1 MAEVDPVKIN
11 NNNIY
16 IIYKKQSVTCLVDVI
31 KTTEY
36 LNDYDYKKMMDDFE
50 ANARHQEYLKKIRR
64 KWAAEGK
71 KYDETIQRMKELRE
85 ETYQKKSKALQQKLK
100 KKEQLLIT
108 LQNESNKEKMI
119 EKQKNLEILMKREK
133 TARENVEKFL
143 KEQEE
148 ERLKFEEEINQKSK
162 ILYNNNYY

>member
-1 MAEVDPVKIN
+1 
-11 NNNIY
+11 
-16 IIYKKQSVTCLVDVI
+16 
-31 KTTEY
+31 
-36 LNDYDYKKMMDDFE
+36 MMDDFE

-162 ILYNNNYY
+162 ILFNFIFK

>member
-1 MAEVDPVKIN
+1 
-11 NNNIY
+11 
-16 IIYKKQSVTCLVDVI
+16 
-31 KTTEY
+31 
-36 LNDYDYKKMMDDFE
+36 MMDDFE

>member
-1 MAEVDPVKIN
+1 
-11 NNNIY
+11 
-16 IIYKKQSVTCLVDVI
+16 
-31 KTTEY
+31 
-36 LNDYDYKKMMDDFE
+36 MDDFE
-50 ANARHQEYLKKIRR
+50 ANARHKEYLKKIRR

>member
-1 MAEVDPVKIN
+1 
-11 NNNIY
+11 
-16 IIYKKQSVTCLVDVI
+16 
-31 KTTEY
+31 
-36 LNDYDYKKMMDDFE
+36 MDDFE

-108 LQNESNKEKMI
+108 LQNESNKEKII

-148 ERLKFEEEINQKSK
+148 ERLKFEEEINKKSK
-162 ILYNNNYY
+162 ILYNNYYY

>member
-1 MAEVDPVKIN
+1 
-11 NNNIY
+11 
-16 IIYKKQSVTCLVDVI
+16 
-31 KTTEY
+31 
-36 LNDYDYKKMMDDFE
+36 MDDFE
-50 ANARHQEYLKKIRR
+50 ANERHQEYLKKIRR

-162 ILYNNNYY
+162 ILYNNNNY

>member
-1 MAEVDPVKIN
+1 
-11 NNNIY
+11 
-16 IIYKKQSVTCLVDVI
+16 
-31 KTTEY
+31 
-36 LNDYDYKKMMDDFE
+36 MDDFE

-108 LQNESNKEKMI
+108 LQNESNKEKKI

>member
-1 MAEVDPVKIN
+1 
-11 NNNIY
+11 
-16 IIYKKQSVTCLVDVI
+16 
-31 KTTEY
+31 
-36 LNDYDYKKMMDDFE
+36 MMDDFE

-162 ILYNNNYY
+162 ILYNIYY

>member
-1 MAEVDPVKIN
+1 
-11 NNNIY
+11 
-16 IIYKKQSVTCLVDVI
+16 VI

-36 LNDYDYKKMMDDFE
+36 LNDYDYNKMMKDFE
-50 ANARHQEYLKKIRR
+50 SSAKHQDYLKKIKR
-64 KWAAEGK
+64 KWANVGK
-71 KYDETIQRMKELRE
+71 KYNETIQRMKELKE
-85 ETYQKKSKALQQKLK
+85 ETYQKKSKALKDKLK

-119 EKQKNLEILMKREK
+119 EKQKNLELMMKREK

-148 ERLKFEEEINQKSK
+148 ERLKFEDEINQKSK
-162 ILYNNNYY
+162 ILFNFYI

>member
-1 MAEVDPVKIN
+1 
-11 NNNIY
+11 
-16 IIYKKQSVTCLVDVI
+16 
-31 KTTEY
+31 
-36 LNDYDYKKMMDDFE
+36 MDDFE

-162 ILYNNNYY
+162 ILYNNNN

>member
-1 MAEVDPVKIN
+1 
-11 NNNIY
+11 
-16 IIYKKQSVTCLVDVI
+16 
-31 KTTEY
+31 
-36 LNDYDYKKMMDDFE
+36 MDDFE

-108 LQNESNKEKMI
+108 LQNKTNKEKMI

-162 ILYNNNYY
+162 ILYNNYYY

>member
-1 MAEVDPVKIN
+1 M
-11 NNNIY
+11 
-16 IIYKKQSVTCLVDVI
+16 I

-36 LNDYDYKKMMDDFE
+36 LNDYDYNKRMKDFE
-50 ANARHQEYLKKIRR
+50 SSAKHQDYLQKIKR
-64 KWAAEGK
+64 KWANVGK
-71 KYDETIQRMKELRE
+71 KYNETIQRMKELKE
-85 ETYQKKSKALQQKLK
+85 ETYQKKSKALKDKLK

-119 EKQKNLEILMKREK
+119 EKQKNLELMMKREK

-162 ILYNNNYY
+162 ILFNFIFK

>member
-1 MAEVDPVKIN
+1 
-11 NNNIY
+11 
-16 IIYKKQSVTCLVDVI
+16 
-31 KTTEY
+31 
-36 LNDYDYKKMMDDFE
+36 MMDDFE

-162 ILYNNNYY
+162 ILYNNYYY

>member
-1 MAEVDPVKIN
+1 
-11 NNNIY
+11 
-16 IIYKKQSVTCLVDVI
+16 
-31 KTTEY
+31 
-36 LNDYDYKKMMDDFE
+36 MMDDFE

-64 KWAAEGK
+64 KWTAEGK

>member
-1 MAEVDPVKIN
+1 
-11 NNNIY
+11 
-16 IIYKKQSVTCLVDVI
+16 
-31 KTTEY
+31 
-36 LNDYDYKKMMDDFE
+36 MDDFE

-162 ILYNNNYY
+162 ILYNNYYY

>member
-1 MAEVDPVKIN
+1 
-11 NNNIY
+11 
-16 IIYKKQSVTCLVDVI
+16 
-31 KTTEY
+31 
-36 LNDYDYKKMMDDFE
+36 MMDDFE

-148 ERLKFEEEINQKSK
+148 ERLKFEEEINQISK
-162 ILYNNNYY
+162 ILYNNNNY

>member
-1 MAEVDPVKIN
+1 M
-11 NNNIY
+11 
-16 IIYKKQSVTCLVDVI
+16 I

-36 LNDYDYKKMMDDFE
+36 LNDYDYNKMMKDFE
-50 ANARHQEYLKKIRR
+50 SSAKHQDYLKKIKR
-64 KWAAEGK
+64 KWANVGK
-71 KYDETIQRMKELRE
+71 KYNETIQRMKELKE
-85 ETYQKKSKALQQKLK
+85 ETYQKKSKALKDKLK

-119 EKQKNLEILMKREK
+119 EKQKNLELMMKREK

-162 ILYNNNYY
+162 ILFNFIFK

>member
-1 MAEVDPVKIN
+1 
-11 NNNIY
+11 
-16 IIYKKQSVTCLVDVI
+16 
-31 KTTEY
+31 
-36 LNDYDYKKMMDDFE
+36 MDDFE

-162 ILYNNNYY
+162 ILYNNN

>member
-1 MAEVDPVKIN
+1 
-11 NNNIY
+11 
-16 IIYKKQSVTCLVDVI
+16 
-31 KTTEY
+31 
-36 LNDYDYKKMMDDFE
+36 
-50 ANARHQEYLKKIRR
+50 
-64 KWAAEGK
+64 
-71 KYDETIQRMKELRE
+71 
-85 ETYQKKSKALQQKLK
+85 
-100 KKEQLLIT
+100 
-108 LQNESNKEKMI
+108 MI

>member
-1 MAEVDPVKIN
+1 
-11 NNNIY
+11 
-16 IIYKKQSVTCLVDVI
+16 
-31 KTTEY
+31 
-36 LNDYDYKKMMDDFE
+36 MDDFE

-108 LQNESNKEKMI
+108 LQNESNKEKMK

>member
-1 MAEVDPVKIN
+1 
-11 NNNIY
+11 
-16 IIYKKQSVTCLVDVI
+16 
-31 KTTEY
+31 
-36 LNDYDYKKMMDDFE
+36 MDDFE

-85 ETYQKKSKALQQKLK
+85 ETYQKKSKALQKKLK

-162 ILYNNNYY
+162 ILYNIYY

>member
-1 MAEVDPVKIN
+1 
-11 NNNIY
+11 
-16 IIYKKQSVTCLVDVI
+16 
-31 KTTEY
+31 
-36 LNDYDYKKMMDDFE
+36 MDDFE

-108 LQNESNKEKMI
+108 LQNESNKEKTI

>member
-1 MAEVDPVKIN
+1 
-11 NNNIY
+11 
-16 IIYKKQSVTCLVDVI
+16 
-31 KTTEY
+31 
-36 LNDYDYKKMMDDFE
+36 MDDFE

-148 ERLKFEEEINQKSK
+148 ERLKFEEEINQKIK
-162 ILYNNNYY
+162 ILYNNYY

>member
-1 MAEVDPVKIN
+1 
-11 NNNIY
+11 
-16 IIYKKQSVTCLVDVI
+16 VI

-36 LNDYDYKKMMDDFE
+36 LNDYDYNKMMKDFE
-50 ANARHQEYLKKIRR
+50 SSAKHQDYLKKIKR
-64 KWAAEGK
+64 KWANVGK
-71 KYDETIQRMKELRE
+71 KYNETIQRMKELKE
-85 ETYQKKSKALQQKLK
+85 ETYQKKSKALKDKLK

-119 EKQKNLEILMKREK
+119 EKQKNLELMMKREK

-162 ILYNNNYY
+162 ILFNFIFK

>member
-1 MAEVDPVKIN
+1 
-11 NNNIY
+11 
-16 IIYKKQSVTCLVDVI
+16 
-31 KTTEY
+31 
-36 LNDYDYKKMMDDFE
+36 MMDDFE

-162 ILYNNNYY
+162 ILYNNNNY

>member
-1 MAEVDPVKIN
+1 
-11 NNNIY
+11 
-16 IIYKKQSVTCLVDVI
+16 
-31 KTTEY
+31 
-36 LNDYDYKKMMDDFE
+36 MDDFE

-162 ILYNNNYY
+162 ILYNNNNY

>member
-1 MAEVDPVKIN
+1 
-11 NNNIY
+11 
-16 IIYKKQSVTCLVDVI
+16 
-31 KTTEY
+31 
-36 LNDYDYKKMMDDFE
+36 MDDFE

-162 ILYNNNYY
+162 ILYNNYY

>member
-1 MAEVDPVKIN
+1 
-11 NNNIY
+11 
-16 IIYKKQSVTCLVDVI
+16 
-31 KTTEY
+31 
-36 LNDYDYKKMMDDFE
+36 MDDFE

>member
-1 MAEVDPVKIN
+1 
-11 NNNIY
+11 
-16 IIYKKQSVTCLVDVI
+16 
-31 KTTEY
+31 
-36 LNDYDYKKMMDDFE
+36 MMDDFE

-162 ILYNNNYY
+162 ILFNFYI

>member
-1 MAEVDPVKIN
+1 
-11 NNNIY
+11 
-16 IIYKKQSVTCLVDVI
+16 
-31 KTTEY
+31 
-36 LNDYDYKKMMDDFE
+36 MDDFE

-148 ERLKFEEEINQKSK
+148 ERLKFEEEINQISK
-162 ILYNNNYY
+162 ILYNNNNY